1 MTIVTEQNEADHFFA
16 CWRNITL
23 LIVAALATIG
33 LANAQTNSSRPAAA
47 VDNSR
52 FASATEA
59 WGMLLQVFG
68 NLEEKVQKKDLAS
81 IHSEDLILSASLAAL
96 ERQASRMEPAKAAQF
111 KRDIADLNQH
121 VSSLHFAG
129 DTQQQPLAEK
139 ELAAVTAVFQRI
151 KDYFPASTL
160 AVAREMGS
168 KYVCPTHTDVV
179 GKRGDVCSKCGAPL
193 DQQVRVLP
201 AYCGLPMPGKD
212 STRATITTD
221 KPVAVGQAVTGYLQL
236 SRTDG
241 SIIYASDL
249 LTVHGAKIHLLMI
262 DGSLTDYHHEHPKP
276 VGPGRYAFPFTAQ
289 KLGPYYAWAEIRAQ
303 PIGYQEY
310 AMARISGP
318 GASEPVIRRVTST
331 NSIVDNLAYQLSFDR
346 AEIGA
351 ARPVEGRLRIS
362 RLDGTPFTG
371 LEPIMETFAHLVGFY
386 EDHQTVLHIH
396 PKGKLITD
404 PKARGGP
411 EIEFQL
417 FAPRSG
423 FVRLFAQ
430 VQVEGVSRFA
440 PFGIMVGP

>member
-1 MTIVTEQNEADHFFA
+1 MTIITEQNEMDRFFA
-16 CWRNITL
+16 FLRSIIL
-23 LIVAALATIG
+23 VVATALTTIG
-33 LANAQTNSSRPAAA
+33 FAKAQTNSSRQQPA

-68 NLEEKVQKKDLAS
+68 NLQEKVQKKDLTS

-96 ERQASRMEPAKAAQF
+96 ERQASRMEAAKAAQF
-111 KRDIADLNQH
+111 KYEIADFNRH

-139 ELAAVTAVFQRI
+139 ELAAVTEIFQRI
-151 KDYFPASTL
+151 KGYFPASTL
-160 AVAREMGS
+160 AVAQEMGS

-179 GKRGDVCSKCGAPL
+179 GKRGETCSKCGAPL

-221 KPVAVGQAVTGYLQL
+221 KPVAAGQAVTGYLQL

-276 VGPGRYAFPFTAQ
+276 VGPGRYAFPF
-289 KLGPYYAWAEIRAQ
+289 
-303 PIGYQEY
+303 
-310 AMARISGP
+310 
-318 GASEPVIRRVTST
+318 
-331 NSIVDNLAYQLSFDR
+331 
-346 AEIGA
+346 
-351 ARPVEGRLRIS
+351 
-362 RLDGTPFTG
+362 
-371 LEPIMETFAHLVGFY
+371 
-386 EDHQTVLHIH
+386 
-396 PKGKLITD
+396 
-404 PKARGGP
+404 
-411 EIEFQL
+411 
-417 FAPRSG
+417 
-423 FVRLFAQ
+423 
-430 VQVEGVSRFA
+430 
-440 PFGIMVGP
+440 